1 MSNLKEL
8 YDSGIN
14 IMEYIRKQNSTDEN
28 SVNAI
33 LASYDMQAGS
43 YINAVL
49 DESLSDKYHI
59 NSVRTPMSRAKYTQ
73 LFTDELAKEFDK
85 YDYKSVLEAGVGEAT
100 TFSYLLKKLKN
111 KDVIAKGFDIS
122 PSRIKVA
129 KEFAQ
134 SQNISKSKPFV
145 GELFVGDLQ
154 KIPFKDNSFDIV
166 YTVHAVE
173 PNTNNEKT
181 IVEELYRICNK
192 YLILVEP
199 SYELGNAET
208 KANIENHKYI
218 RNLKK
223 TVDELGYKVLKHE
236 LFPIGTYTNQPAIFV
251 IEKLNNNVLSD
262 KVDFACPVCKSDLK
276 THEGNYF
283 CSECNLVYPVLSDV
297 PILDVN
303 RAIFFSKYI

>member
-59 NSVRTPMSRAKYTQ
+59 NSVRTPMSRAKYTE
-73 LFTDELAKEFDK
+73 LFTNELAKEIDN
-85 YDYKSVLEAGVGEAT
+85 YNYQSVLEAGVGEAT
-100 TFSYLLKKLKN
+100 TFSFLVKKLKN
-111 KDVIAKGFDIS
+111 KDSIAKGFDIS

-134 SQNISKSKPFV
+134 SQKVSDA
-145 GELFVGDLQ
+145 ELFVGDLQ

-181 IVEELYRICNK
+181 IVEELYRVANK

-223 TVDELGYKVLKHE
+223 TVDELGYKILKHE

-251 IEKLNNNVLSD
+251 IEKQSNQIFSD
-262 KVDFACPVCKSDLK
+262 KVGFACPVCKSDLK

-283 CSECNLVYPVLSDV
+283 CSDCNLVYPVLSGI
-297 PILDVN
+297 PILDAS

>member
-8 YDSGIN
+8 YDSGTN

-28 SVNAI
+28 SVSAI

-49 DESLSDKYHI
+49 DESLSDKYHV
-59 NSVRTPMSRAKYTQ
+59 NSVRTPMSRAKYTE
-73 LFTDELAKEFDK
+73 LFTNELAKEIDN
-85 YDYKSVLEAGVGEAT
+85 YDYNSVLEAGVGEAT
-100 TFSYLLKKLKN
+100 TFSYLVKKLKN
-111 KDVIAKGFDIS
+111 KDAIAKGFDIS

-134 SQNISKSKPFV
+134 SQNVSKS
-145 GELFVGDLQ
+145 ELFVGDLQ

-173 PNTNNEKT
+173 PNTNNEKM
-181 IVEELYRICNK
+181 IVEELYRVANK

-208 KANIENHKYI
+208 RANIENHKYI

-223 TVDELGYKVLKHE
+223 TIDDLGYKVLKHE
-236 LFPIGTYTNQPAIFV
+236 LFPIGTYTNQPAIFI
-251 IEKLNNNVLSD
+251 IEKQNNQALSD
-262 KVDFACPVCKSDLK
+262 NVDFACPVCKSDLK
-276 THEGNYF
+276 IHEGNYF
-283 CSECNLVYPVLSDV
+283 CSECNLVYPVLSDI
-297 PILDVN
+297 PILDAS